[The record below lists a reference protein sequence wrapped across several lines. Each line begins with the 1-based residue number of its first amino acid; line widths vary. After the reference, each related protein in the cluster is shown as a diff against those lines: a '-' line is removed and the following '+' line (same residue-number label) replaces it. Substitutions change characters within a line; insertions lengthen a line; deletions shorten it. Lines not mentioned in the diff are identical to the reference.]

1 MDTFNLNSELYK
13 DEEIETLFNL
23 KKPYTQSDILKAKD
37 VLLKQLISNKSLGSE
52 KQREI
57 SFFIDTISTRITNN
71 INKHNINNHNINN
84 HNINN
89 HNINNQI
96 IQQGSNFLIENVNTI
111 AGRTT
116 QLLDGRLAGHSEVP
130 PGFLNPINVRTLTQS
145 VNIDT
150 RFRPNYYGS
159 SATNFTISL
168 PSTQKNVVK
177 MRVASIEIPM
187 SYHAISKSS
196 GNNTCLII
204 DSNNVNNCWLVILPD
219 GNYEQSWAGESN
231 ASHIETAMNNALATA
246 TPGTIDLTT
255 GKVTLNGAQPKIRPL
270 IDLCFTLDRV
280 SGRSVF
286 AIPKGGGTTVF
297 TTGFTVRFNVDG
309 DGNLNLETNIQMR
322 LGWQLGFRSAQYI
335 CGGGVN
341 GAGACLS
348 EGICLICGPRYGFIS
363 IEDYQKNT
371 SPSYIVAYAN
381 SILQNNVITRVNL
394 SSVLGDVGVYQISN
408 DLGLDSQTGRTREYF
423 GAVDIQKLHISM
435 YDEYGRFINLNNM
448 DWSFTLEFDKLY
460 D

>member
-1 MDTFNLNSELYK
+1 MDTFNLNSELYN

-23 KKPYTQSDILKAKD
+23 KKPYTSHDILKAKD
-37 VLLKQLISNKSLGSE
+37 VLLKQLISNKSLGTE

-71 INKHNINNHNINN
+71 INNK
-84 HNINN
+84 
-89 HNINNQI
+89 I

-111 AGRTT
+111 AGKTT

-130 PGFLNPINVRTLTQS
+130 PGFLNPINVRTLTQTI
-145 VNIDT
+145 NIDT

-177 MRVASIEIPM
+177 MRVSSIEIPM
-187 SYHAISKSS
+187 SYHSISKSS
-196 GNNTCLII
+196 GNSSCLII
-204 DSNNVNNCWLVILPD
+204 DASNNTHCWLVNLPD

-231 ASHIETAMNNALATA
+231 AAYIETAMNNAIATA
-246 TPGTIDLTT
+246 TPGTIDITT
-255 GKVTLNGAQPKIRPL
+255 GQVTLNGAQPKINPL
-270 IDLCFTLDRV
+270 QDLCFTLDRI

-286 AIPKGGGTTVF
+286 AIPQAGTNSTIF
-297 TTGFTVRFNVDG
+297 SKGFTVRFNIDTE
-309 DGNLNLETNIQMR
+309 GNLNLETNIQMR

-341 GAGACLS
+341 QAGACLS
-348 EGICLICGPRYGFIS
+348 EGICLVCGPRYGFIS

-381 SILQNNVITRVNL
+381 SILQNNVIARVNL
-394 SSVLGDVGVYQISN
+394 SSVMGDVGVYQVSN

-435 YDEYGRFINLNNM
+435 YDEYGQIINLNNM